1 MKRGTARMAF
11 GWRRAWATMRRES
24 SMKQSNVSSGRN
36 AAAPAADPARSDEPE
51 PMPAAFGASN
61 PDLESFK
68 RFLEELR
75 AAFPQKEYRW
85 TRGKTRSCQWL
96 LDRVP
101 AGTTGVDVGGT
112 EYLCKK
118 LTEKGCKVTYFDI
131 GTPVDYGDHVRDDMF
146 NILRHFPER
155 SLDFITTRH
164 TLEHSLIPLYQL
176 WAYNRLLKDDGR
188 LFVIVPIHNERW
200 VWFATHFNCLPYENW
215 LMLFYRAG
223 FKVEEHDAGTW
234 SVRRPDF
241 VEYRFSLSVESRQL
255 RLTWTKC

>member
-1 MKRGTARMAF
+1 MRGSFIERPDAP
-11 GWRRAWATMRRES
+11 
-24 SMKQSNVSSGRN
+24 SGVRLD
-36 AAAPAADPARSDEPE
+36 AVAGQEPPGSGAQPRPAEDSPAPV
-51 PMPAAFGASN
+51 
-61 PDLESFK
+61 PDFESFK
-68 RFLEELR
+68 RFLDELH
-75 AAFPQKEYRW
+75 AAFPQNEYRW

-255 RLTWTKC
+255 RLTRTKR